1 MIALAVDTATAAT
14 VVGLRSADGTVTEA
28 RDDVE
33 PGQRPRHAQRLLGL
47 AAGLLEAA
55 GLGWRELESIV
66 VGIGPGTFT
75 GLRIGIATARGLAQ
89 ATGAPLVGLGTLRVL
104 AAGAAGSGGTGGA
117 GAGGTRGTGGARGGG
132 PVLALIDA
140 GRGEVF
146 AAGYED
152 GREIV
157 APTAVAPADL
167 ARLVGGR
174 SWRAVGS
181 GALRFR
187 GQFQDADVTVP
198 PDESPSHRVS
208 AAAMLG
214 LANDDDVDAEGA
226 VTPLYLRLPDAEL
239 ALRRTRP

>member
-1 MIALAVDTATAAT
+1 VIALALDTATSAT
-14 VVGLRSADGTVTEA
+14 VTGLRAADGTIREA
-28 RDDVE
+28 RDDVV
-33 PGQRPRHAQRLLGL
+33 PGVRPRHTQRLLAL
-47 AAGLLEAA
+47 AAGLLAEA

-89 ATGAPLVGLGTLRVL
+89 ATGAPLVGVGTLRAL
-104 AAGAAGSGGTGGA
+104 AAAAGP
-117 GAGGTRGTGGARGGG
+117 G

-146 AAGYED
+146 AAGYDAD
-152 GREIV
+152 GRELV
-157 APTAVAPADL
+157 APAAVAPPDL
-167 ARLVGGR
+167 RRLVGPGA
-174 SWRAVGS
+174 WLAVGS

-187 GQFQDADVTVP
+187 GQFADADVTVP

-214 LANDDDVDAEGA
+214 LAKDDDVDARGG
-226 VTPLYLRLPDAEL
+226 VIPLYLRLPDAEL

>member
-1 MIALAVDTATAAT
+1 MIALALDTATSAT
-14 VVGLRSADGTVTEA
+14 VAGLRAADGTVTEA
-28 RDDVE
+28 RDDVA
-33 PGQRPRHAQRLLGL
+33 PGQRPRHTQRLLPL

-55 GLGWRELESIV
+55 GLGWRDLESIV

-89 ATGAPLVGLGTLRVL
+89 STGAPLVGLCTLRVL
-104 AAGAAGSGGTGGA
+104 AAGVA
-117 GAGGTRGTGGARGGG
+117 GGG

-146 AAGYED
+146 AGGYED
-152 GREIV
+152 GRQLV
-157 APTAVAPADL
+157 APTAVAPAAL
-167 ARLVGGR
+167 AGLVAGR
-174 SWRAVGS
+174 SWLALGS

-187 GQFQDADVTVP
+187 GQFHDAEVTVP

-208 AAAMLG
+208 AAAMLA
-214 LANDDDVDAEGA
+214 LAEDDDVDAHGT

-239 ALRRTRP
+239 ALRSARP

>member
-1 MIALAVDTATAAT
+1 MIALALDTATSAT
-14 VVGLRSADGTVTEA
+14 VAGLRAADGTVTEA
-28 RDDVE
+28 RDDVA
-33 PGQRPRHAQRLLGL
+33 PGQRPRHTQRLLPL
-47 AAGLLEAA
+47 AAGLLADA
-55 GLGWRELESIV
+55 GLGWRDLESIV

-89 ATGAPLVGLGTLRVL
+89 STGAPLVGLCTLRVL
-104 AAGAAGSGGTGGA
+104 AAGAAGGA
-117 GAGGTRGTGGARGGG
+117 GAAGAAGGVGGAGGG

-152 GREIV
+152 GRQLV
-157 APTAVAPADL
+157 APTAVAPAAL

-174 SWRAVGS
+174 AWRAVGS

-187 GQFQDADVTVP
+187 GQFQDADLTVP

-214 LANDDDVDAEGA
+214 LATGDVDAQGA

-239 ALRRTRP
+239 ALRSARP